1 MSAAPQQ
8 RRELARTLRQGDLV
22 LVVIGT
28 VIGSGIWLVPGTVL
42 RNTAVD
48 PGVALLVWLAG
59 GICSLLGALTFAELG
74 ALYPD
79 AGGTYTYVREAF
91 GRFPAFLLGWALFLA
106 INTGSTATLAVA
118 FATYAGEL
126 VSLGPVGRKV
136 LPVLMIIAVSAV
148 NIRGVRHAATVQNWS
163 TAVKVAAILGIAV
176 AGIALGSGGTPT
188 MDRAFSTPLSPGL
201 LSGAGVALLGV
212 LWAYEGW
219 INVTNSAGE
228 ALDPQRTFARGIIIG
243 TAALVALYLLANIG
257 YLAALGPDGVAGSQR
272 VAADT
277 VRELFGP
284 IPAKFVSAAVLVSVF
299 SAANGL
305 ALTGPRMYFA
315 MARDGVFFR
324 ALGDVHP
331 RFGTPA
337 VAIAV
342 GGAWAALLTLWG
354 SFEQLLT
361 YVVFASWLF
370 AALAAASVF
379 VLRIRHPDAPRPF
392 RVPGYPLTPAVF
404 ILAAVAIVAN
414 TVVARPVQAFA
425 GIGIVLLGTPAYLS
439 WRRRAAA

>member
-1 MSAAPQQ
+1 LSPPAQ
-8 RRELARTLRQGDLV
+8 RELVRSLRQGDLV

-42 RNTAVD
+42 RNTAGD
-48 PGVALLVWLAG
+48 PGVALLVWLVG

-74 ALYPD
+74 TLYPD
-79 AGGTYTYVREAF
+79 AGGAYTYVREAF
-91 GRFPAFLLGWALFLA
+91 GRFPAFLLGWTLFLA

-118 FATYAGEL
+118 FSNYAGEL
-126 VSLGPVGRKV
+126 VPLGTLGRKL
-136 LPVLMIIAVSAV
+136 LPVLMIVAVSAV

-163 TAVKVAAILGIAV
+163 TGVKVAAILAIATL
-176 AGIALGSGGTPT
+176 GIALGSGGHATAART
-188 MDRAFSTPLSPGL
+188 FTTPLSASL

-228 ALDPQRTFARGIIIG
+228 ALDPQRTFARGIVIG
-243 TAALVALYLLANIG
+243 TAALVFLYVLANIG

-277 VRELFGP
+277 VRALFGP
-284 IPAKFVSAAVLVSVF
+284 VPAKFVSAAVLVSVF

-324 ALGDVHP
+324 ALGEVHP

-342 GGAWAALLTLWG
+342 GGVWAALLALWG

-379 VLRIRHPDAPRPF
+379 VLRRRRPDVPRPY
-392 RVPGYPLTPAVF
+392 RVPGYPFTPALF
-404 ILAAVAIVAN
+404 IVAAIAIVAN
-414 TVVARPVQAFA
+414 TVVARPVQAMA
-425 GIGIVLLGTPAYLS
+425 GLGIVLLGTPAYLF
-439 WRRRAAA
+439 WRRRDAIR

>member
-1 MSAAPQQ
+1 LSAAPQH
-8 RRELARTLRQGDLV
+8 RRELTRTLRQGDLV

-42 RNTAVD
+42 RNTAGD
-48 PGVALLVWLAG
+48 PGVALTVWLAG

-91 GRFPAFLLGWALFLA
+91 GRFPAFLLGWTLFLA

-118 FATYAGEL
+118 FANYAGEL
-126 VSLGPVGRKV
+126 VSLGPGGRRL
-136 LPVLMIIAVSAV
+136 LPVLMILAVSAV
-148 NIRGVRHAATVQNWS
+148 NIRGVRHAANVQNWS
-163 TAVKVAAILGIAV
+163 TGVKVAAILAIAV
-176 AGIALGSGGTPT
+176 AGIALGSGGTT
-188 MDRAFSTPLSPGL
+188 TTARAFTTPLSPGL

-228 ALDPQRTFARGIIIG
+228 ALDPQRTFARGIIVG

-257 YLAALGPDGVAGSQR
+257 YLAGLGPDGVAASQR

-284 IPAKFVSAAVLVSVF
+284 VPAKLVSVAVLVSVF

-324 ALGDVHP
+324 ALGEVHP

-379 VLRIRHPDAPRPF
+379 VLRRRHPDAPRPF
-392 RVPGYPLTPAVF
+392 RVPGYPLTPSVF

-425 GIGIVLLGTPAYLS
+425 GIGIVLLGTPAYLF

>member
-1 MSAAPQQ
+1 LSAPAH
-8 RRELARTLRQGDLV
+8 RELTRTLRQGDLV

-42 RNTAVD
+42 RNTAGD

-126 VSLGPVGRKV
+126 VSLGPVGRKL

-148 NIRGVRHAATVQNWS
+148 NIRGVRHAATLQNWS
-163 TAVKVAAILGIAV
+163 TGVKVAAILAIAV
-176 AGIALGSGGTPT
+176 AGIALGSGGQATT
-188 MDRAFSTPLSPGL
+188 ARAFSTPLSPGL

-284 IPAKFVSAAVLVSVF
+284 VPAKFVSAAVLVSVF

-342 GGAWAALLTLWG
+342 GGAWAAVLTLWG

-379 VLRIRHPDAPRPF
+379 VLRRRRPDAPRPF

-425 GIGIVLLGTPAYLS
+425 GIGIVLLGTPAYLF